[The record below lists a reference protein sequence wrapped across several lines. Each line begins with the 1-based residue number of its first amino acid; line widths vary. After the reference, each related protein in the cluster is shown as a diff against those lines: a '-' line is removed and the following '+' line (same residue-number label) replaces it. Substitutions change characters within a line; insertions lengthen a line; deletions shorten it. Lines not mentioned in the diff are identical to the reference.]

1 MGHCPLS
8 IAMLNNQRVPTGRG
22 EGTDLDHETPGPLK
36 SHFPICDKT
45 VQPFPHQIL
54 GAGSPNIVA
63 GLSILIYIYIKHIYI
78 YQYII
83 NVLFKNIYQTWFHH
97 LGLSENDVP
106 LIQWFIYHHFSQLK
120 IAITEGIPHLKTP
133 YFNSHFFSFNTQ
145 PLPKTEAK
153 NLFAHQ
159 SVVSIW

>member
-1 MGHCPLS
+1 
-8 IAMLNNQRVPTGRG
+8 MLNNQRVPTGRG

-78 YQYII
+78 SLYHQC
-83 NVLFKNIYQTWFHH
+83 
-97 LGLSENDVP
+97 S
-106 LIQWFIYHHFSQLK
+106 IQKHMSNM
-120 IAITEGIPHLKTP
+120 IPP
-133 YFNSHFFSFNTQ
+133 FEF
-145 PLPKTEAK
+145 
-153 NLFAHQ
+153 
-159 SVVSIW
+159 V